1 MKFSSITTLV
11 SAAAVVLSPAVNAI
25 SGGYWPVSTPSTA
38 NPWVIGQ
45 PNSVVWG
52 MGGDLGITEF
62 DMQLHNFNKSIMT
75 GFLLVAQNVP
85 VQKWASGS
93 KKTLV
98 SFTTRM
104 KKWRMLRNLRLKR
117 ERPSDIPRL
126 MIPCIYC
133 LAFLQKGQYGGELAV
148 SLPDAMATGNGF
160 SLLFMDTKSG
170 EVYFK
175 TDKFPIYAAASSPS
189 NYTTAELPSGT
200 PATTAVITAMP
211 NPTQAWGITV
221 GVAAATG
228 TVANQAGQAGSGS
241 S

>member
-1 MKFSSITTLV
+1 MKLSSIATLT
-11 SAAAVVLSPAVNAI
+11 SAIAVVLAPAAYAI

-38 NPWVIGQ
+38 QPWVIGQ

-52 MGGDLGITEF
+52 MGGELGISEF
-62 DMQLHNFNKSIMT
+62 DLQLHNFNKSIMT

-85 VQKWASGS
+85 VKKWASGS
-93 KKTLV
+93 
-98 SFTTRM
+98 R
-104 KKWRMLRNLRLKR
+104 
-117 ERPSDIPRL
+117 
-126 MIPCIYC
+126 
-133 LAFLQKGQYGGELAV
+133 KGQYGGELAV
-148 SLPDAMATGNGF
+148 SLPDTMATGNGF

-170 EVYFK
+170 EVYYK

-211 NPTQAWGITV
+211 NPTQEWGITV
-221 GVAAATG
+221 GVAVATG